1 MRDRVAQEK
10 AEARK
15 KNPFAS
21 ATETETEI
29 EFEDG
34 PEPLSQVNEGKF

>member
-15 KNPFAS
+15 ANPFAS
-21 ATETETEI
+21 ATETEVETETETELDI
-29 EFEDG
+29 
-34 PEPLSQVNEGKF
+34 